1 LSFLF
6 FTPIFFTI
14 LGKTLFL
21 FAYWQSSS
29 TTDYRGRMLRRLLV
43 LLLAAAVH
51 LAGAVGH
58 ALLQRRPAQLV
69 LDAAE
74 EIRFVERLDG

>member
-1 LSFLF
+1 
-6 FTPIFFTI
+6 
-14 LGKTLFL
+14 
-21 FAYWQSSS
+21 
-29 TTDYRGRMLRRLLV
+29 MV
-43 LLLAAAVH
+43 AVH

-74 EIRFVERLDG
+74 EIRFVERLVVLVAAVVQPLGDYNV

>member
-1 LSFLF
+1 
-6 FTPIFFTI
+6 
-14 LGKTLFL
+14 
-21 FAYWQSSS
+21 
-29 TTDYRGRMLRRLLV
+29 MLRRLLV

>member
-1 LSFLF
+1 
-6 FTPIFFTI
+6 
-14 LGKTLFL
+14 
-21 FAYWQSSS
+21 
-29 TTDYRGRMLRRLLV
+29 MLRRLLV

-74 EIRFVERLDG
+74 EIRFVERLVVLVAAVVQPLGDYNV